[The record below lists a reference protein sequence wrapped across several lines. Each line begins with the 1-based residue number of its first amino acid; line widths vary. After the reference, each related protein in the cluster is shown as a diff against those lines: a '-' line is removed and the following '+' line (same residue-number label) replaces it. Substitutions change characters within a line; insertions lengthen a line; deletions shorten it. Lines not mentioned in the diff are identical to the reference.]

1 MNSNTFVC
9 LLSQEKQDKIKELVT
24 SYAIKEGYGADEI
37 EKMIVSVMENRLWNI
52 EDIIDI
58 KQFLI

>member
-24 SYAIKEGYGADEI
+24 LYAIKEGYGADEI